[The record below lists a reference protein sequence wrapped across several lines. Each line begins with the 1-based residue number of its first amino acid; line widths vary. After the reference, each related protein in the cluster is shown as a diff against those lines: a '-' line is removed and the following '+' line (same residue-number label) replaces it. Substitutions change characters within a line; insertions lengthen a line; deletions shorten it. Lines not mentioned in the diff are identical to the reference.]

1 MNTSPRSR
9 PLGSA
14 LPGGRR
20 ALTAGLAALGLLAG
34 ACTSDGDSAGSVDL
48 DGDDVVLTSASLST
62 AGSCDELLDLL
73 IAEGVERVG
82 PYGFGQGGYWGIEED
97 AMAMEESGD
106 FDAVD
111 GAIADDSATAEGSA
125 TGGDG
130 GFSGTNNQEV
140 GVDEPDIVKTDGERL
155 VVSNGNTL
163 RVIDVATDEL
173 IRTID
178 LGDDTWVERF
188 FLSGDSAIVMTTTWS
203 EVPLAASTSDAISL
217 PHGLNVARLTEVD
230 LDTGETLGSVE
241 FEGWILSA
249 RDTDGTIRVA
259 VSTDLSQRFPFL
271 YPSNEGAEEA
281 AEEANKDLLRD
292 STIEQWLPTYRLLD
306 GDGDV
311 VDDGLAVPCDA
322 FHLPQE
328 FSGLGAVTVVTLDA
342 GDDGLEITDRLAVL
356 SNGQTV
362 YASTDRLT
370 IATQSYPVFDWRTGE
385 VVDGEEDEVSVKLH
399 NFDTTVAG
407 ATDYVASGAVTGHL
421 LSQYSLSEYDGYLR
435 VATTEGSQWW
445 GNDEDSESF
454 VTVLDE
460 VDGALVEVGQVGG
473 LGKGERIFAVRFMGD
488 VGYVVTFRQ
497 VDPLYTV
504 DLSEPTAPTVLG
516 ELKIPGFSTYLHPV
530 GDGLLMGV
538 GQDATDDGRT
548 TGAQVSSFDVS
559 DLTNPLRVD
568 QRMLGSQ
575 LPEGAEGQS
584 YSTVDWDPLAF
595 TWWAPTRTAFVPVSW
610 WGWDEQTGTD
620 HSGAD
625 VVAVQVA
632 DDGTLSELGR
642 LEQAAS
648 EQCETWYEEEW
659 LEEDVEAL
667 EAEEAEAAEGA
678 PGPDDDSDDTG
689 DAEAGFAGTTETA
702 PPADEEPV
710 AATTAPVE
718 EYCWTW
724 QPEIRRTVIVGDA
737 VYTISERGVGVHDLE
752 GFADRDFISFE

>member
-1 MNTSPRSR
+1 M
-9 PLGSA
+9 
-14 LPGGRR
+14 
-20 ALTAGLAALGLLAG
+20 LAG
-34 ACTSDGDSAGSVDL
+34 ACTSDSDPLSSEGDPVDL
-48 DGDDVVLTSASLST
+48 GGDDIVLTSAALST
-62 AGSCDELLDLL
+62 ADSCDELLDLL
-73 IAEGVERVG
+73 VAEGVERVG
-82 PYGFGQGGYWGIEED
+82 PYGFGQGGYWGVEETMEDEAFAEASDSD
-97 AMAMEESGD
+97 AGAA
-106 FDAVD
+106 DA
-111 GAIADDSATAEGSA
+111 ATAESSA
-125 TGGDG
+125 AGGDG
-130 GFSGTNNQEV
+130 EFSGTNNQEV

-155 VVSNGNTL
+155 VVANGNTL

-173 IRTID
+173 TRTID

-188 FLSGDSAIVMTTTWS
+188 FLSGDSAIVMTSSWT
-203 EVPLAASTSDAISL
+203 EQPLAASTADAISL
-217 PHGLNVARLTEVD
+217 PYGLSVARLTEVD

-271 YPSNEGAEEA
+271 YPSNQGAEES
-281 AEEANKDLLRD
+281 AEEANKDLLRE

-311 VDDGLAVPCDA
+311 VSDGLAVPCDA

-385 VVDGEEDEVSVKLH
+385 VVDGEDDEVSVKLH

-407 ATDYVASGAVTGHL
+407 ATDYVASGAVAGHL

-445 GNDEDSESF
+445 GSDEDSESS

-460 VDGALVEVGQVGG
+460 VDGALVPVGQVGG
-473 LGKGERIFAVRFMGD
+473 LGKGERIFAVRFLGD
-488 VGYVVTFRQ
+488 VGYVVTFEQ
-497 VDPLYTV
+497 IDPLYTI

-516 ELKIPGFSTYLHPV
+516 ELKIPGFSTYLHPL
-530 GDGLLMGV
+530 GDGLLLGV
-538 GQDATDDGRT
+538 GQDATDEGRT

-568 QRMLGSQ
+568 QRMLSSQ
-575 LPEGAEGQS
+575 LPEGTEGSS
-584 YSTVDWDPLAF
+584 YSTVEWDPLAF

-610 WGWDEQTGTD
+610 WGWDDDTGTD
-620 HSGAD
+620 LSGAD
-625 VVAVQVA
+625 VVALQVA
-632 DDGTLSELGR
+632 ADGTISELGR
-642 LEQAAS
+642 LEQAAT
-648 EQCETWYEEEW
+648 EQCETWYEEEYI
-659 LEEDVEAL
+659 LEEDGELL
-667 EAEEAEAAEGA
+667 E
-678 PGPDDDSDDTG
+678 DDADDADDADTDTDDAG
-689 DAEAGFAGTTETA
+689 DAEAGFAGEAETA
-702 PPADEEPV
+702 PPAEEEPV
-710 AATTAPVE
+710 ATTVPVE

-737 VYTISERGVGVHDLE
+737 VYTVSERGVGIHDLD
-752 GFADRDFISFE
+752 GFADRAFISFEE